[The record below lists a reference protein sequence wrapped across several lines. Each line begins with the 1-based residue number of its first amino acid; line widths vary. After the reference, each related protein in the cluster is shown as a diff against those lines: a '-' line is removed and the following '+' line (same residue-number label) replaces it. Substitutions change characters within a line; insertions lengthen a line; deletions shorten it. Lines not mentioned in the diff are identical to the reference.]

1 MRQNKN
7 RLDKLIQQ
15 KYKYYS
21 FQFIEDFLDDV
32 FEKVIPDEVKERLIK
47 EVIKIKLKNNDIFD

>member
-32 FEKVIPDEVKERLIK
+32 FEKVILDEVKERLIK